1 MKLGMLVAL
10 LLLSYSVAFAAPSV
24 LTDFRYQSGP
34 QGLWGSYAEAI
45 LMYDNWGLD
54 VVRLASC
61 GYKELDLGVSRTIL
75 SKNGYTLTGELYTA
89 RATGD
94 QHYWIPALYL
104 AADKPDWHGQLAA
117 LEYLPTNGQS
127 FSQTWVYLEAFRR
140 QKGYDLGIS
149 TEHLRLRCE
158 PKVAADKIGPAVQFP
173 LGKLTGE
180 VRLAHVS
187 EPAGWEVRWRLIGFF
202 P

>member
-1 MKLGMLVAL
+1 MRLGIVMML
-10 LLLSYSVAFAAPSV
+10 LLLVCSVAIAAPSIY
-24 LTDFRYQSGP
+24 TDFRYQTGP
-34 QGLWGSYAEAI
+34 QGLWGSYAQAI
-45 LMYDNWGLD
+45 LMYENWGLD

-61 GYKELDLGVSRTIL
+61 GYKELDLGVSRTL
-75 SKNGYTLTGELYTA
+75 FSKSGVTLIGEVYGA
-89 RATGD
+89 RATGN
-94 QHYWIPALYL
+94 QHYWIPSFYVL
-104 AADKPDWHGQLAA
+104 ADKSTWHGQLSV
-117 LEYLPTNGQS
+117 LEYLPANDQS
-127 FSQTWVYLEAFRR
+127 FGQTWVYLEAFRR

-149 TEHLRLRCE
+149 TEHIRLHSE

-187 EPAGWEVRWRLIGFF
+187 EPAGWEVRYRLIGFF